1 MYNLFVARKLE
12 SPRRCIQRVGSKL
25 PDSVETLLTDL
36 DAQDIVT
43 LNVTRAV
50 QMSVYIVAH
59 WLAEHSEPAAPKTME
74 KAFEALANFG
84 AIEPELAVRMQ
95 NLAGLR
101 NLIIHN
107 YDDVNWEIVFA
118 ICQYHL
124 GDFRA
129 FAKVFSDLIE

>member
-1 MYNLFVARKLE
+1 MDERLVAQKLE
-12 SPRRCIQRVGSKL
+12 SLRRCIQRVELKL

-36 DAQDIVT
+36 DAQDIVS
-43 LNVTRAV
+43 LNLTRAV
-50 QMSVYIVAH
+50 QMSVDIASH
-59 WLAEHSEPAAPKTME
+59 WLAGHSESTAPKTMGQ
-74 KAFEALANFG
+74 AFDALANSG
-84 AIEPELAVRMQ
+84 VIEHELAIRMRKSV
-95 NLAGLR
+95 GFR
-101 NLIIHN
+101 NVMVHN

>member
-1 MYNLFVARKLE
+1 MGEQFIAQKLE
-12 SPRRCIQRVGSKL
+12 SLRRCIQRVESKL

-36 DAQDIVT
+36 DAQDIVS
-43 LNVTRAV
+43 LNLTRAL
-50 QMSVYIVAH
+50 QMSVNIASH
-59 WLAEHSEPAAPKTME
+59 WLAGHSKSTAPKTME
-74 KAFEALANFG
+74 EAFEALANSG
-84 AIEPELAVRMQ
+84 TIGPELAVRMQ

-118 ICQYHL
+118 ICHYHL
-124 GDFRA
+124 ADFRE

>member
-1 MYNLFVARKLE
+1 MGEQLVAQKLE
-12 SPRRCIQRVGSKL
+12 SLRRCIQRVESKL

-36 DAQDIVT
+36 DAQDIVS
-43 LNVTRAV
+43 LNLARAV
-50 QMSVYIVAH
+50 QMSVDMASQ
-59 WLAEHSEPAAPKTME
+59 WLAGHSKSTAPKTME
-74 KAFEALANFG
+74 EAFEALANSG
-84 AIEPELAVRMQ
+84 TIEPELAVKMRK
-95 NLAGLR
+95 LVGLR

-124 GDFRA
+124 SDFRA